1 VPSTR
6 AVLRR
11 LDCFSRSMSYCIV
24 HSISGVVCLVNA
36 RVFRC
41 ASRKKRKYT
50 PQRPPYVMPKRCKS
64 AELVDEEASE
74 GEDDVFV
81 DEEDSAD
88 DEATMEAEVS
98 PAL

>member
-1 VPSTR
+1 
-6 AVLRR
+6 
-11 LDCFSRSMSYCIV
+11 
-24 HSISGVVCLVNA
+24 
-36 RVFRC
+36 
-41 ASRKKRKYT
+41 
-50 PQRPPYVMPKRCKS
+50 MPKRCKS